1 MSDMIISN
9 GKKKS
14 NCISKSKRDD
24 SISFDEK
31 ISRSN
36 SILPYNFEKKDIEM
50 LDLLIKLLDKIY
62 ILDNSMS

>member
-14 NCISKSKRDD
+14 NFISKS
-24 SISFDEK
+24 SFDEK

-36 SILPYNFEKKDIEM
+36 SILPYHFEKKDIEM
-50 LDLLIKLLDKIY
+50 SDLRIKLPDKKDTLDDFMS
-62 ILDNSMS
+62 LDEAI

>member
-9 GKKKS
+9 GKKKY
-14 NCISKSKRDD
+14 NYIPKSKRDN

-36 SILPYNFEKKDIEM
+36 SILPYYFDEDIEM
-50 LDLLIKLLDKIY
+50 LDLK
-62 ILDNSMS
+62 